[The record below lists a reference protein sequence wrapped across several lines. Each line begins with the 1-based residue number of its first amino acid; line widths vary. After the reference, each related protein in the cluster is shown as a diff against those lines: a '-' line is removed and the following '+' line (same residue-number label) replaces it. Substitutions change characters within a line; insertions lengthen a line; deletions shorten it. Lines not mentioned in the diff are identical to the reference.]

1 MKFDTSQQISATY
14 LRNNTSE
21 IINQTIKEGMSVIV
35 RRSKPTVIMLSMQE
49 FEKLKNESKPK
60 KHKKFNLE
68 EIRKNSV
75 YENIPV
81 YALSANAMKNEVLR
95 GKESGFKDYLT

>member
-14 LRNNTSE
+14 LRKNTSE

-68 EIRKNSV
+68 EIRKNSTFRK
-75 YENIPV
+75 Y
-81 YALSANAMKNEVLR
+81 R
-95 GKESGFKDYLT
+95 GCMADNPDFKGLTSVQIAKKWTDYVD